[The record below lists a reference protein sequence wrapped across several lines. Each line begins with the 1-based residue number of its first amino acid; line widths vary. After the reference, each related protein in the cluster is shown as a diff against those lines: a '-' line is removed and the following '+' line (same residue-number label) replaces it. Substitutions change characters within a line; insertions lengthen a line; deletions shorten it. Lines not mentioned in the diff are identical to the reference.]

1 MLRAAR
7 LAVDAPLVAADATA
21 FSATGYV
28 GRDASDVA
36 AQLVAA
42 ADGDKDLAS
51 FGVVC
56 VDEVDKLRS
65 RSEGNGEVGK
75 LDVHRGRSRKHPCRV
90 RARVAADAD

>member
-1 MLRAAR
+1 MGKTALLRAAR

-42 ADGDKDLAS
+42 ADGDRDLAS

-56 VDEVDKLRS
+56 VDEVDKLRCAA
-65 RSEGNGEVGK
+65 
-75 LDVHRGRSRKHPCRV
+75 RGTAKSV
-90 RARVAADAD
+90 SWTSRARCSN